1 MLSLLLRPGAT
12 FSGSAGAAFKLNNI
26 FDLLNEQLNPILKIS
41 VPKKILSSFGKE
53 IVDEMLFS
61 NHNIIPDV
69 LNKNLFKFKD
79 ENFKIS
85 IQGMIF

>member
-1 MLSLLLRPGAT
+1 MVSPEST
-12 FSGSAGAAFKLNNI
+12 KLNNI

-41 VPKKILSSFGKE
+41 APKKILSSLGKE

-79 ENFKIS
+79 ENFKVS

>member
-1 MLSLLLRPGAT
+1 MS
-12 FSGSAGAAFKLNNI
+12 I
-26 FDLLNEQLNPILKIS
+26 NPILKIS
-41 VPKKILSSFGKE
+41 APKILSSLGKE

-61 NHNIIPDV
+61 NHNIVPDV

-79 ENFKIS
+79 ENFKVS